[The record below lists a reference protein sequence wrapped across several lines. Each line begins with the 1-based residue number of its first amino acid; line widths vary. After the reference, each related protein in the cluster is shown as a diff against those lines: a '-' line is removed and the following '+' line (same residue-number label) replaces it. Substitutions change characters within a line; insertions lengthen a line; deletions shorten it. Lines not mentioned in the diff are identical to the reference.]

1 MFVSTSLYAQMYTF
15 LTYFKESV
23 CVCVYVCVCMCEV
36 KSRGNLLE
44 VY

>member
-1 MFVSTSLYAQMYTF
+1 MFVLTSLYAQMYTF
-15 LTYFKESV
+15 LAYSKES
-23 CVCVYVCVCMCEV
+23 VCVYVCVCMCEV

>member
-1 MFVSTSLYAQMYTF
+1 MFVLTSLYAQMYTF
-15 LTYFKESV
+15 LAYSKESV
-23 CVCVYVCVCMCEV
+23 CVCVCEV